1 MGRPHSPPRDRR
13 RAYQRNRLAFYSLLF
28 PRPRPWGIVPRPRH
42 RVGPRKVFTSFAPTP
57 LLGWVGDRTP
67 SFSGLGKRPC
77 SPFRADFQGE
87 INGADLRAGHDAPS
101 GPSGSRT
108 LEGRRDARHPPG
120 WLRSEVL
127 QSWRGGAVLAAST
140 AWRPPLFHPGF
151 HSARARSRSLGILRG
166 RLLPRGGPRLRLN
179 LLTPFCTGALPRS
192 LRRWPGREV
201 LPAGESYSGPEL
213 QLPLCSLAPAPSQVF
228 LCTCGPRTSA

>member
-1 MGRPHSPPRDRR
+1 MPGLKACLDPSRNPSRRASIRPSIRPGVPRSVPQSAPASLDFSVRRFTRCLGRPHSQPGEGR
-13 RAYQRNRLAFYSLLF
+13 RAYQRIRLAIYFLLL

-67 SFSGLGKRPC
+67 SFSGMGKRPC

-108 LEGRRDARHPPG
+108 LEGRRDARHP
-120 WLRSEVL
+120 LRS
-127 QSWRGGAVLAAST
+127 
-140 AWRPPLFHPGF
+140 
-151 HSARARSRSLGILRG
+151 
-166 RLLPRGGPRLRLN
+166 
-179 LLTPFCTGALPRS
+179 S
-192 LRRWPGREV
+192 LRP
-201 LPAGESYSGPEL
+201 
-213 QLPLCSLAPAPSQVF
+213 
-228 LCTCGPRTSA
+228 T